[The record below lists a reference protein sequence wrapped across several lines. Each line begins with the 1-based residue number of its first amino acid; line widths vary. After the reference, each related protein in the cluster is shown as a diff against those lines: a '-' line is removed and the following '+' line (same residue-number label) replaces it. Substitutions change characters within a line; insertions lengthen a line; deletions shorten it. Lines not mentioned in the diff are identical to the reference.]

1 MPGIVVVAS
10 GETGTPVVSRAL
22 ATIDS
27 AVPTSKPRVS
37 ANNDLFIGALL
48 LELIPAYFM
57 VRHSKIKYRV
67 FLDDLMDQSAGKMS
81 QTTMGVTR
89 SKETIPRHTQMKA
102 YPECNGDRVKTCL
115 NCNGGGV
122 VDKDTDDER
131 QCPTCGGLGFVH
143 DDDDHEEVIKTSRV

>member
-1 MPGIVVVAS
+1 VVAS
-10 GETGTPVVSRAL
+10 GETGTPVVSRAP

-27 AVPTSKPRVS
+27 TVPTSKPRVS

-48 LELIPAYFM
+48 LELIPASFM

-67 FLDDLMDQSAGKMS
+67 
-81 QTTMGVTR
+81 
-89 SKETIPRHTQMKA
+89 
-102 YPECNGDRVKTCL
+102 L